1 MEVAKGVSGESG
13 GHRRASLKS
22 EKLSPR
28 EYWQVIDSRAH
39 VRVMVVMC
47 DKAKA
52 VCHLRP

>member
-1 MEVAKGVSGESG
+1 MAKGVSGESG
-13 GHRRASLKS
+13 GHRRAGLEY

-28 EYWQVIDSRAH
+28 EYWQVIDSWAH
-39 VRVMVVMC
+39 VRVMVVMY